1 VDQPCTLGHVVINS
15 ELSRRPSRAPDYQA
29 EAQALNVL
37 AETLAHSPRNLLQRL
52 VEIAQQLCRADSAGI
67 SLLEEHDGQQ
77 VFRWEALAGILK
89 SHVNGTMPR
98 HASPCGTTIDRDA
111 TELMYLPDR
120 FFPALKVE
128 PPVVEALLV
137 PFHIEGQPIGTV
149 WVVAHTD
156 QRRFDK
162 EDERIVKTLA
172 NFAALDG
179 SCARPRELLNP
190 LPVP

>member
-1 VDQPCTLGHVVINS
+1 
-15 ELSRRPSRAPDYQA
+15 
-29 EAQALNVL
+29 
-37 AETLAHSPRNLLQRL
+37 
-52 VEIAQQLCRADSAGI
+52 
-67 SLLEEHDGQQ
+67 
-77 VFRWEALAGILK
+77 
-89 SHVNGTMPR
+89 
-98 HASPCGTTIDRDA
+98 
-111 TELMYLPDR
+111 MYLPDR

-162 EDERIVKTLA
+162 EDERIVKTFA

-179 SCARPRELLNP
+179 SCARPRELLNL